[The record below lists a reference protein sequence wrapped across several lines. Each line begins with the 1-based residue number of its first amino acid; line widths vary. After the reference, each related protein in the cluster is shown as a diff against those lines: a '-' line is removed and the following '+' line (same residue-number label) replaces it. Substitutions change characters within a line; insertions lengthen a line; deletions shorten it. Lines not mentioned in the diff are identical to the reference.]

1 MSATL
6 IACSH
11 GTRSADGRAAISALL
26 DQVRALLP
34 DVRVV
39 EAFVDVQQPEIAE
52 LRPQFARE
60 AVVAVDVRG
69 QRCDTLR
76 GELRHGVAQGVD
88 VFSEAEVEVLHLKC
102 SIGQVGESEQ
112 ACESCPIV
120 RQSDRVEQERGP

>member
-1 MSATL
+1 SAADL
-6 IACSH
+6 FHRNDVSEIAKA
-11 GTRSADGRAAISALL
+11 GAALL
-26 DQVRALLP
+26 FLDGDA
-34 DVRVV
+34 
-39 EAFVDVQQPEIAE
+39 EQPEIAE

-120 RQSDRVEQERGP
+120 RQS